1 MNKEKM
7 FITFLESLRDEKNT
21 HMIDAITEGFALTEG
36 LRVPDI
42 KNGAADAI
50 DSFKNRKNGKQ
61 TSGKLSDDEVAA
73 NRNKFAREEKSAKQQ
88 NWRVAGSMASIV
100 KFAKVQPLDVEKWMD
115 ETLKP
120 AIKEGKQ
127 GMDQQFG
134 TNSAKRGIL
143 DRVKSAA
150 KSFTESSDGASDETL
165 YKALQDHIADF
176 NGLIKHD
183 GVDTALTSL
192 IQGYCAF
199 KKYDTELSALSDI
212 APAVFKSPEMQELVN
227 RVTAAKDKINNLYN
241 NRDSGWQVE
250 RKRVMMNSVVIPLC
264 KIVDPVYNEI
274 QNKKQSGSSDFD
286 F

>member
-7 FITFLESLRDEKNT
+7 FLTFLESLRDEKNT
-21 HMIDAITEGFALTEG
+21 HMINAIAEGFALTEG

-73 NRNKFAREEKSAKQQ
+73 NRNKFARAEKSAKQQ

-120 AIKEGKQ
+120 AIKEGEQ

-150 KSFTESSDGASDETL
+150 KSFTEAESTPQVD
-165 YKALQDHIADF
+165 
-176 NGLIKHD
+176 IK
-183 GVDTALTSL
+183 
-192 IQGYCAF
+192 
-199 KKYDTELSALSDI
+199 KKL
-212 APAVFKSPEMQELVN
+212 
-227 RVTAAKDKINNLYN
+227 NL
-241 NRDSGWQVE
+241 R
-250 RKRVMMNSVVIPLC
+250 
-264 KIVDPVYNEI
+264 
-274 QNKKQSGSSDFD
+274 
-286 F
+286 

>member
-36 LRVPDI
+36 FRLPDI

-50 DSFKNRKNGKQ
+50 DASKGRMGRK
-61 TSGKLSDDEVAA
+61 SAEKLSDAQVAE
-73 NRNKFAREEKSAKQQ
+73 RKDKFAREEKSAKQQ

-150 KSFTESSDGASDETL
+150 KSFTEAEEPKIASHVLIINWAPDNTVVAELMDGSNDMKIVHVSGKHPIKVGMVISASTKIECGEPLVLEIVDKGKWQSPRNE
-165 YKALQDHIADF
+165 QVGGIHD
-176 NGLIKHD
+176 LIKYTD
-183 GVDTALTSL
+183 GSSR
-192 IQGYCAF
+192 G
-199 KKYDTELSALSDI
+199 
-212 APAVFKSPEMQELVN
+212 
-227 RVTAAKDKINNLYN
+227 
-241 NRDSGWQVE
+241 G
-250 RKRVMMNSVVIPLC
+250 SVSITM
-264 KIVDPVYNEI
+264 
-274 QNKKQSGSSDFD
+274 SGSIVIGKFVDMVRRGDGETSADGWKH
-286 F
+286 

>member
-36 LRVPDI
+36 FRLPDI

-50 DSFKNRKNGKQ
+50 DAFKGRMGGK
-61 TSGKLSDDEVAA
+61 SAEKLSDAQVAE
-73 NRNKFAREEKSAKQQ
+73 RKDKFAREEKSAKQQ
-88 NWRVAGSMASIV
+88 DWRVSGSMASVV
-100 KFAKVQPLDVEKWMD
+100 KFAKTQPMAAEKWME

-120 AIKEGKQ
+120 AIKAGKME
-127 GMDQQFG
+127 MDQKFG
-134 TNSAKRGIL
+134 TDSAKRGIL

-176 NGLIKHD
+176 NGHIKHN

-212 APAVFKSPEMQELVN
+212 APAVFKSPEMQELVK
-227 RVTAAKDKINNLYN
+227 RVTAAKDKINNLYDT
-241 NRDSGWQVE
+241 RDFGE

-264 KIVDPVYNEI
+264 KIVDSVYNEI